1 MIMCIFWVFNKLI
14 VMMLLIFYIVWYRKE
29 WGNFLIKF
37 IFIRKIKDFIVI
49 GEYVFLGDM
58 VRVLFGYNFFYINE
72 MYVWKLFK
80 LFFYFNFR

>member
-49 GEYVFLGDM
+49 GEYVFLGDI
-58 VRVLFGYNFFYINE
+58 VRGLFGYNFFYINE
-72 MYVWKLFK
+72 MYV
-80 LFFYFNFR
+80 